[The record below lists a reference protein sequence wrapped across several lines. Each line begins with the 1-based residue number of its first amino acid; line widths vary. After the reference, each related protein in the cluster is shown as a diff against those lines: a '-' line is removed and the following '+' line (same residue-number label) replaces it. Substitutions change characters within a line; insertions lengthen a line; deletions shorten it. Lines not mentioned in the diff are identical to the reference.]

1 MTHLDCD
8 HVSGVHDFKGK
19 KIVCARE
26 EYEYIKFKKDDAAV
40 FGKSSDIFGDGSVIA
55 YLTPTHSAGSVI
67 YRITEAG
74 KYYLLVGDNGY
85 MEASWQEG
93 ILPGPLYDSDNMLKC
108 LKWIKKESENI
119 NCLGVLCAHEHT
131 I

>member
-74 KYYLLVGDNGY
+74 
-85 MEASWQEG
+85 
-93 ILPGPLYDSDNMLKC
+93 
-108 LKWIKKESENI
+108 NI
-119 NCLGVLCAHEHT
+119 
-131 I
+131 IS